1 MVVRKHSKVD
11 KAVKASQ
18 IAFQLEQEVAK
29 RISRLA
35 VSEGLTTSGQ
45 IRKIIG
51 LPYCVPKRPR
61 LTVSLSEEDYKALS
75 KKYNVDPENTLE
87 IKRKIMNELI
97 CVSKLDQN

>member
-1 MVVRKHSKVD
+1 MSKTSKID

-29 RISRLA
+29 RIHRMA

-51 LPYCVPKRPR
+51 LPYSLPKRPR
-61 LTVSLSEEDYKALS
+61 LTVSLSQEDYKFLA
-75 KKYNVDPENTLE
+75 KKYNVEPENTLE

-97 CVSKLDQN
+97 RVSKFDEN